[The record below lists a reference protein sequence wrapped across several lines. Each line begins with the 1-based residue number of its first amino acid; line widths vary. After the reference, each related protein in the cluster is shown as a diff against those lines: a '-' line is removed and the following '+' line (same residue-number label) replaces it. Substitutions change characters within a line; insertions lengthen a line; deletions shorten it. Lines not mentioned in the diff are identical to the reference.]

1 MKKFLV
7 VLGLLALI
15 AGGAAWWTLSSL
27 DSLVKGALEHY
38 GPRALGVTVK
48 VDDVKI
54 STQNGRGE
62 VRGMFIGNP
71 SGYAAPYAVKVGTA
85 AMAVDASTL
94 TSDLV
99 VIREIT
105 VDSPDIIYELVG
117 GKANLEVIR
126 TNIEGYLA
134 QDAGAKPTDKN
145 AKPQERSGRRYVI
158 HAANIRKAQVRV
170 TNPLLKGGGISF
182 TLPDITLRNIG
193 NDGRGV
199 SGGEAARIVTSA
211 LVARI
216 AARALTG
223 GQLIE
228 RGLDGALDMLK
239 EFIRPQ

>member
-1 MKKFLV
+1 MKRILV

-27 DSLVKGALEHY
+27 DSLVKSALQHY
-38 GPRALGVTVK
+38 GPRALGVSVK

-62 VRGMFIGNP
+62 VRGMVIGNP
-71 SGYAAPYAVKVGTA
+71 SGYAAPHAVKIGTA
-85 AMAVDASTL
+85 AIAVDASTL
-94 TSDLV
+94 GSDLV

-117 GKANLEVIR
+117 GRANLEVIR
-126 TNIEGYLA
+126 TNIETYLA
-134 QDAGAKPTDKN
+134 RDTGAKPGDNK
-145 AKPQERSGRRYVI
+145 AGKGSGRRYVI

-170 TNPLLKGGGISF
+170 TNPLIKGGGISF

-199 SGGEAARIVTSA
+199 SGGEAARIVMSA

-216 AARALTG
+216 AARALTS
-223 GQLIE
+223 GQIIE
-228 RGLDGALDMLK
+228 RGLDGALDILK
-239 EFIRPQ
+239 EFMRPQ